1 MAGNCPDIT
10 PQDETNLILSL
21 LPTLPSLDR
30 LAALIFTKV
39 DEIKLKYISKL
50 TELIAKFLNQCP
62 PQPEVDRI
70 IEIRNNI
77 VTQLNK
83 IYSKVSKIADAIT
96 KVQKFLSA
104 IVTALK
110 VAGGIITASILIQL
124 VAPFIPTP
132 VLAKLTAATS
142 GAQEV
147 VKKIKFTSEGEQ
159 RLTPIINSI
168 LAISIGVQLFANVL
182 RNIIC
187 KLDSLDAS
195 ILLCSVESTLESTT
209 ESTTESTVK
218 SKLSPLSPEL
228 LSFVEETSESNEQS
242 AIGSTYRGFIFEI
255 EEVPFSP
262 TVNRIRANALNSDG
276 IVLLQSELSF
286 TTTPNILIEELKLTI
301 DRDNL
306 RAD

>member
-1 MAGNCPDIT
+1 MAGQCPDIT

-21 LPTLPSLDR
+21 LPKLPSLDR

-62 PQPEVDRI
+62 PQSEVDRI

-110 VAGGIITASILIQL
+110 VAGGIITASILVQL
-124 VAPFIPTP
+124 VAPFIPAT

-195 ILLCSVESTLESTT
+195 IILCSVESTVE
-209 ESTTESTVK
+209 
-218 SKLSPLSPEL
+218 SKLSSLSPEL

-255 EEVPFSP
+255 EEVPFSS
-262 TVNRIRANALNSDG
+262 TVNRIRANALNDDG

>member
-1 MAGNCPDIT
+1 MAGQCPDIT

-21 LPTLPSLDR
+21 LPKLPSLDR

-62 PQPEVDRI
+62 PQSEVDRI

-104 IVTALK
+104 ILIALK

-124 VAPFIPTP
+124 VAPFIPATA
-132 VLAKLTAATS
+132 LAKLTAATS

-195 ILLCSVESTLESTT
+195 IVLCSV
-209 ESTTESTVK
+209 ESTVK
-218 SKLSPLSPEL
+218 SKLPPLSPEL

-242 AIGSTYRGFIFEI
+242 AIGSTYKGFIFEI

-262 TVNRIRANALNSDG
+262 TVNRIRANALNDDG

>member
-1 MAGNCPDIT
+1 MAGQCPDIT

-21 LPTLPSLDR
+21 LPKLPSLDR

-62 PQPEVDRI
+62 PQSEVDRI

-110 VAGGIITASILIQL
+110 VAGGIITASILVQL
-124 VAPFIPTP
+124 VAPFIPAT

-195 ILLCSVESTLESTT
+195 IILCSVEST
-209 ESTTESTVK
+209 V
-218 SKLSPLSPEL
+218 
-228 LSFVEETSESNEQS
+228 ETSDS
-242 AIGSTYRGFIFEI
+242 
-255 EEVPFSP
+255 
-262 TVNRIRANALNSDG
+262 
-276 IVLLQSELSF
+276 LSL
-286 TTTPNILIEELKLTI
+286 TASSILF
-301 DRDNL
+301 
-306 RAD
+306 

>member
-1 MAGNCPDIT
+1 MAGQCPDIT
-10 PQDETNLILSL
+10 PQDETN
-21 LPTLPSLDR
+21 
-30 LAALIFTKV
+30 FN
-39 DEIKLKYISKL
+39 KL
-50 TELIAKFLNQCP
+50 TELIAQFLNQCP

-70 IEIRNNI
+70 IKIRNNI

-104 IVTALK
+104 ILIAIK
-110 VAGGIITASILIQL
+110 VANGIITASILVQL
-124 VAPFIPTP
+124 VAPWIPVP
-132 VLAKLTAATS
+132 LLAKLTAATS
-142 GAQEV
+142 GAQEI
-147 VKKIKFTSEGEQ
+147 VKKIQFTSEGEQ

-195 ILLCSVESTLESTT
+195 ILLCSVESTVESR
-209 ESTTESTVK
+209 
-218 SKLSPLSPEL
+218 LSPLSPEL
-228 LSFVEETSESNEQS
+228 KSFVEETSEVNEQN
-242 AIGSTYRGFIFEI
+242 IIESTYRGFIFEI

-262 TVNRIRANALNSDG
+262 TVNRIRANALNDNG

>member
-1 MAGNCPDIT
+1 MAGQCPDTT

-21 LPTLPSLDR
+21 LPKLPSLDR
-30 LAALIFTKV
+30 LAALIYTKV
-39 DEIKLKYISKL
+39 DEVKLKYISKL
-50 TELIAKFLNQCP
+50 TELIAQFVNQCP
-62 PQPEVDRI
+62 PQSEVDRI

-83 IYSKVSKIADAIT
+83 IYNKVSKIADAVT
-96 KVQKFLSA
+96 KAQKFLSG
-104 IVTALK
+104 ILTSIK
-110 VAGGIITASILIQL
+110 VAGGIITASILVQL
-124 VAPFIPTP
+124 VVPFIPATA
-132 VLAKLTAATS
+132 LAKLTAATS

-147 VKKIKFTSEGEQ
+147 IEKIKFTSEGEQ

-168 LAISIGVQLFANVL
+168 LAISIGVQLFANIL

-187 KLDSLDAS
+187 KLDALDAS
-195 ILLCSVESTLESTT
+195 LLECSIESTT
-209 ESTTESTVK
+209 SIIR
-218 SKLSPLSPEL
+218 SKLLPLSPEL
-228 LSFVEETSESNEQS
+228 ISFAEIPESQTTEVDQS
-242 AIGSTYRGFIFEI
+242 STYRGFIFEI

-262 TVNRIRANALNSDG
+262 TVNRIRANALNSNG
-276 IVLLQSELSF
+276 IILLQSELSF